1 MKKTVFIPIFLIVA
15 LLASIFFVSSKDNN
29 ASQAILNY
37 ELPAHWAKAKKEK
50 KKLSKDAR
58 IDGYNEW
65 RLSKLINPATG
76 VFDPNDHYAA
86 IAKANNLSNNNF
98 SRNSLNLQWE
108 YLGPDNQGGRTR
120 AILFDKD
127 DPNLI
132 FSGGVAGGM
141 FKSTNR
147 GLNWEP
153 INSYQGFSSVVSIA
167 QGNDNQGTIYV
178 GTGEGLA
185 NLGAT
190 SLNSG
195 NIGNGIWRTRDKG
208 ETWEHLEATNLLL
221 GVTNPGVPNPN
232 QTWSEVN
239 DLLVSPVN
247 PDLLLVATANGVS
260 ISTNATDINEN
271 VSFTNAQ
278 GMNGRGQSLSITQDG
293 TVAYAT
299 VSGRTFRSA
308 DFTNNFTTGWT
319 QMPVDNGQRAD
330 VKVAPS
336 NSDYVYV
343 SISNTAGC
351 MVSIWRSTDAGNTW
365 TKIVDGGPPYVLD
378 PFNQPTIEVGDCQG
392 QGWYDHTLCINPVD
406 EDKIYL
412 GGITTYAWG
421 SGTGG
426 IKKIDIIET
435 EGGSF
440 FDPKYIHADKHKI
453 IFSPHDETGNTMLI
467 GSDGGLSISTNA
479 NSGFPDNINFQH
491 INKNYIT
498 YQCYGMGAGKFG
510 EVLAGSQDNGTM
522 YVDFQR
528 SSIQGGISVSG
539 GDGGYAEISHFD
551 PNFLFSTS
559 QFGALRRSNNRG
571 ESAISFVDENISK
584 GCGSV
589 TCNLGPGGDCPAN
602 GDAGFVTV
610 FHLMETSNKSNPL
623 ETAILRAKDDTLL
636 LADGSFLIERDTLL
650 PNAYMV
656 ESGNAPVE
664 FEVILGD
671 TLFPGETAS
680 FLDPYDSKYFVSSTS
695 CGIWMC
701 ANPLSGGEPVFYRL
715 TQGFNALNYDHSF
728 DGDHLYAVN
737 GSNITIISGFNQL
750 ELNGEGSTTPIIGQ
764 PGISLT
770 QRNISIP
777 GQASLEGISVDRND
791 PNHILVVSGG
801 YGSANKVWRI
811 TNVLS
816 GSPVITPLHT
826 SDEFLPYMPIFDCV
840 IDRLN
845 PDRYILGTELGIWA
859 SDDAGQT
866 WSEQNGGL
874 FGMRMPIFSLRQ
886 FSLYEDNCPVLYA
899 GTHGRGI
906 IRSTSLTP
914 GGCDLVAKGP
924 PPEEDPTSIAEVSQ
938 VVSNIHIYP
947 NPVQSEANI
956 QFDMKEAG
964 NVSLSVVDLMGRV
977 VMRESYNNFAVG
989 SQEIRLNASNL
1000 STGSYLVVLK
1010 SNNNAFNSNIFI
1022 KK

>member
-15 LLASIFFVSSKDNN
+15 LLASIFFISNKDN
-29 ASQAILNY
+29 ATQAVLNY
-37 ELPAHWAKAKKEK
+37 ELPTHWAKAKKEK
-50 KKLSKDAR
+50 KKHTKDAR

-86 IAKANNLSNNNF
+86 IAKANNLSNNSA

-132 FSGGVAGGM
+132 YAGGVAGGM
-141 FKSTNR
+141 FKSTNK
-147 GLNWEP
+147 GLNWAP
-153 INSYQGFSSVVSIA
+153 INTYQGFSSVVSIA
-167 QGNDNQGTIYV
+167 QGNDNQGSIYV

-195 NIGNGIWRTRDKG
+195 NIGNGIWRTKDKG
-208 ETWEHLEATNLLL
+208 ETWEHLDATNLLL
-221 GVTNPGVPNPN
+221 GVGVINPGVPNPGS
-232 QTWSEVN
+232 TWSEVN

-247 PDLLLVATANGVS
+247 PDLLIAATANGLS
-260 ISTNATDINEN
+260 ISTNATDAKEN

-278 GMNGRGQSLSITQDG
+278 NVSGRGQSLSMTPDG

-299 VSGRTFRSA
+299 VNGRTFRST
-308 DFTNNFTTGWT
+308 DFTNNFLAGWT
-319 QMPVDNGQRAD
+319 QMPIDNGQRAD

-336 NSDYVYV
+336 NSDYVYA
-343 SISNTAGC
+343 SISNAAGC
-351 MVSIWRSTDAGNTW
+351 LIGIWRSTNAGNSW
-365 TKIVDGGPPYVLD
+365 TKIVDGGPPFILD
-378 PFNQPTIEVGDCQG
+378 PFNQPTAEQGTCAG
-392 QGWYDHTLCINPVD
+392 QGWYDHSLVVNPVD

-421 SGTGG
+421 AGTGG
-426 IKKIDIIET
+426 FKKIDIIET
-435 EGGSF
+435 EGGNF
-440 FDPKYIHADKHKI
+440 FDPKYIHADKHKL
-453 IFSPHDETGNTMLI
+453 IFSPHDQSGNTMLI
-467 GSDGGLSISTNA
+467 GSDGGLSITTNA

-498 YQCYGMGAGKFG
+498 KQVYGMGAGRYG
-510 EVLAGSQDNGTM
+510 EVIAGSQDNGTM
-522 YVDFQR
+522 YIDFQR
-528 SSIQGGISVSG
+528 SSLQAGIDVSG

-551 PNFLFSTS
+551 PNYLFSTS

-571 ESAISFVDENISK
+571 ESAIQFLDENISK

-589 TCNLGPGGDCPAN
+589 TCSLGQGGECPEN
-602 GDAGFVTV
+602 GSAGFVTV
-610 FHLMETSNKSNPL
+610 FHLMETSNKTNPL

-650 PNAYMV
+650 PGAYTV
-656 ESGNAPVE
+656 ESANAPVE
-664 FEVILGD
+664 FEVILGQ
-671 TLFPGETAS
+671 TLLPGEIATFS
-680 FLDPYDSKYFVSSTS
+680 DPYDSKYFVSSS
-695 CGIWMC
+695 ACGIWMC
-701 ANPLSGGEPVFYRL
+701 SNPLSGGEPQFYRI

-728 DGDHLYAVN
+728 DGDHIYAVSGN
-737 GSNITIISGFNQL
+737 NITIISGFN
-750 ELNGEGSTTPIIGQ
+750 ELVLPEGGSDVPILGQ

-770 QRNISIP
+770 QINISIP

-811 TNVLS
+811 TNALTN
-816 GSPVITPLHT
+816 PVITPLHT
-826 SDEFLPYMPIFDCV
+826 SDEFLPFMPIFDCV

-859 SDDAGQT
+859 SNDAGAT

-874 FGMRMPIFSLRQ
+874 SGMRMPIFSLRQ

-906 IRSTSLTP
+906 LRSTSLTP

-924 PPEEDPTSIAEVSQ
+924 PADFTSIAEVSREI
-938 VVSNIHIYP
+938 SNIRIYP

-956 QFDMKEAG
+956 QFDMKQAG
-964 NVSLSVVDLMGRV
+964 NISLSVVDLMGRV
-977 VMRESYNNFAVG
+977 VMRESYNNFGVG

-1000 STGSYLVVLK
+1000 STGSYLVVMK
-1010 SNNNAFNSNIFI
+1010 SNSNTFNSNILI
-1022 KK
+1022 KQ